1 MAHSSV
7 LCARTCCQVTLS
19 DSRVYEAEVKGK
31 DREKDVAVLRLK
43 GVPPQVAAQ
52 LTPVVLG
59 SSSNLLVGQKVG
71 GSRRRRGAR
80 KQVVAASGEPGGWFT
95 PLSTPFRIRSYKHL
109 CCRHCML
116 DLALYAGCSTHTR
129 NKRQPLMSRLCRP
142 ATTTSTRTCRC
153 SA

>member
-1 MAHSSV
+1 MYRDCGACTYTATVAGLESNHGTLICA
-7 LCARTCCQVTLS
+7 LCPPCCQVTLS

-71 GSRRRRGAR
+71 GGMGGRGGR
-80 KQVVAASGEPGGWFT
+80 GSKWWRQVGEQVGGSHCCPHPSGGVHMSNSAA
-95 PLSTPFRIRSYKHL
+95 K
-109 CCRHCML
+109 
-116 DLALYAGCSTHTR
+116 AG
-129 NKRQPLMSRLCRP
+129 
-142 ATTTSTRTCRC
+142 
-153 SA
+153 